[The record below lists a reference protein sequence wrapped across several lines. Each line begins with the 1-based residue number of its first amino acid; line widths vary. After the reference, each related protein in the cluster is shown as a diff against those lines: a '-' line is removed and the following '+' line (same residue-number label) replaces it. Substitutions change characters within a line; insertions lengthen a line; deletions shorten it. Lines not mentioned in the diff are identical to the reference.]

1 MPAIDEPR
9 TVARRVV
16 DATGSGVV
24 RIGRHGG
31 RGCGF
36 VVAEGVVVTNAHNL
50 RDRTT
55 EVGFADGRA
64 VQARALGIDA
74 DGDLAVLEVD
84 TGPAT
89 PLEWS
94 DGDVALGDLVHAVA
108 HTGDGVR
115 LTSGTV
121 SGIGRTFRGPRGR
134 RIADGLEHTA
144 LLARGTSGSPIVD
157 DQGKVLGISTL
168 RLGDGFTI
176 ALPSGDDLRRRV
188 ERLQAGETPSR
199 RVLGIALAPA
209 HVTQR
214 LRRAV
219 GLPDRDGVLVRVV
232 EDGSP
237 ADRAGIQSGDLLTR
251 VGDVDV
257 ASVDDVA
264 TALEGAT
271 ADATVT
277 VHLLRGTDELD
288 LEVTFDA
295 PAEPASGPAADGAP
309 EGEAQ
314 PD

>member
-1 MPAIDEPR
+1 MPATDEPR
-9 TVARRVV
+9 TVVRRIV

-36 VVAEGVVVTNAHNL
+36 VVDDGIVVTNAHNL

-64 VQARALGIDA
+64 VQARALGVDV

-84 TGPAT
+84 TAGARPLAWAEGPVE
-89 PLEWS
+89 L
-94 DGDVALGDLVHAVA
+94 GDVVHAVA
-108 HTGDGVR
+108 RTGDGVR
-115 LTSGTV
+115 VTSGAV
-121 SGIGRTFRGPRGR
+121 SGVGRSFRGPRGR
-134 RIADGLEHTA
+134 RITQGLEHTA

-157 DQGKVLGISTL
+157 AGGAVLGISTL

-176 ALPSGDDLRRRV
+176 ALPSGDELRRQV
-188 ERLQAGETPSR
+188 ERLRAGEVPSR

-209 HVTQR
+209 QVTRR

-219 GLPDRDGVLVRVV
+219 GLADRDGVLVRVV

-237 ADRAGIQSGDLLTR
+237 ADRAGVQSGDLLTR
-251 VGDVDV
+251 IGDVEV

-264 TALEGAT
+264 AALEGLGDGGT
-271 ADATVT
+271 TRLHV
-277 VHLLRGTDELD
+277 VRGTDELD
-288 LEVTFDA
+288 LDVVFD
-295 PAEPASGPAADGAP
+295 EPTG
-309 EGEAQ
+309 EGGESTGS
-314 PD
+314 